1 MSRIFGSKFDSKWVS
16 DVSQEAAFAYLQ
28 AAQTT
33 MHQDRARGL
42 AALND
47 LFCTGAVPAPA
58 LDGRYAGD
66 LLALDVAPLLTPIV
80 QGLACWWMPWQGK
93 IFDAN
98 RTQGINIFTRDSYR
112 LAHLFW
118 PFYRHYQ
125 ADSIRTYRAFAFH
138 TWTGRGLL
146 DPNVTVLKIDYDLPE
161 NPVLNVRRV
170 LDEVVQI
177 ADGLY
182 LGKAHLRW
190 WWGKWQTVAY
200 FTLRH

>member
-1 MSRIFGSKFDSKWVS
+1 MSGIFGSKFDSKWVG
-16 DVSQEAAFAYLQ
+16 DVSQEAAIAYLQ

-33 MHQDRARGL
+33 MHRDRTRGL
-42 AALND
+42 AALNE
-47 LFCTGAVPAPA
+47 LFFTGSVPDPA
-58 LDGRYAGD
+58 LDGRYAGE

-80 QGLACWWMPWQGK
+80 QGMACWWMPWQGK
-93 IFDAN
+93 IFAADSA
-98 RTQGINIFTRDSYR
+98 QGINIFTRDSYR

-125 ADSIRTYRAFAFH
+125 ADGPHTYRAFAFR
-138 TWTGRGLL
+138 TWTGSGLL
-146 DPNVTVLKIDYDLPE
+146 DPDVPVLKIDYNLPE

-170 LDEVVQI
+170 LDELVEI

-182 LGKAHLRW
+182 LGKAHLQW

-200 FTLRH
+200 FTLRC